1 MLLLYLFKWL
11 IIFKI
16 NFNEKIFHNY
26 AFITIISSS
35 VHCIELSFYL
45 IAFSL
50 SLKNF
55 LQYLF
60 LCWSA
65 GNDSLSFHFSKFFLF
80 KLFIYLLAASGLC
93 CCADFPPITASEG
106 YSPVAVHGLLIH
118 VVSLVEEH
126 GLQAQGLQLIVVLGS
141 RSY

>member
-1 MLLLYLFKWL
+1 MLLYLFKQL

-35 VHCIELSFYL
+35 VHCVELSFYL

-65 GNDSLSFHFSKFFLF
+65 GSDSLSFQFTKFFHHFF
-80 KLFIYLLAASGLC
+80 KVIYLFIGCIGFC
-93 CCADFPPITASEG
+93 CFADFPPIAASRG
-106 YSPVAVHGLLIH
+106 YSPVAVPGLLIQ

-126 GLQAQGLQLIVVLGS
+126 GHQGQGLQ
-141 RSY
+141 